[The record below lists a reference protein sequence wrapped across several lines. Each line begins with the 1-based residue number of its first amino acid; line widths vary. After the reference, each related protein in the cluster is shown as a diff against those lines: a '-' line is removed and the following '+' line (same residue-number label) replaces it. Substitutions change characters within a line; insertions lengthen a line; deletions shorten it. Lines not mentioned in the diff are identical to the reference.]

1 MSLHRP
7 RGAHGALTLVVLCTS
22 ACASTPPGLPP
33 TGSGAAATSTPTA
46 TAPRSPIAAA
56 PPPRAV
62 ADDTLPPRRAYS
74 GNPDYAA
81 VQLSPDGKSLSYLAP
96 LDGVMNVW
104 VAPVDTPT
112 RAEPLTRAR
121 ERPIRQYFWAEDDRH
136 LLFLQD
142 TGGDEDFHLYKVD
155 VRARTPPV
163 DLTPEP
169 KVRAQVIGLS
179 ARVPGSVVIGLN
191 ARDARHHDVVRI
203 ELATGRRT
211 LLLQNDQGYSG
222 FEVDLSLELR
232 LASLPRA
239 DGGVDHRLRQGTAFV
254 PLVSVAH
261 EDTVTTQPLGF
272 DQAGRLYFLDSRE
285 RNTAALTQVDLKTG
299 AGRVLAEDPRADA
312 EAVLTHPVTGAPQ
325 AVSFD
330 ELRPEWTVVDAAIA
344 ADLGLLRDKL
354 RGVVQVASRSRDDAR
369 WVVVASVDDGSP
381 VAYLYQRKTKA
392 LTPLVTYRSALAR
405 VPLTR
410 MLPRRLQARDGLP
423 LISYLSLPR
432 GSDPDGDGVPDAPL
446 PMVLSVHGGPW
457 SRDRWGYNAT
467 HQWLASR
474 GYAVLSVNYRG
485 STGYGKAFVN
495 ASTGEWGG
503 KMHDDLL
510 DAVAWAVA
518 ERIADPA
525 RVAIRGGSYGG
536 YATLVGLSFTPTTF
550 ACGVD
555 LVGPSNLVTLLSTI
569 PAYWAPMLEMM
580 VRRIGGDPRTEE
592 GRRYLTSRSPLSYA
606 HKIERPL
613 LIGQGANDPRVK
625 QAESD
630 QIVAALQA
638 ARIPVTYAL
647 YPDEGHGF
655 ARPENRLSFDA
666 ISELF
671 LAECLGGRYQPLGDD
686 LRGSTVTVP
695 VGAEVLA
702 PLPAALAAPR

>member
-1 MSLHRP
+1 MP
-7 RGAHGALTLVVLCTS
+7 APGATTTATT
-22 ACASTPPGLPP
+22 
-33 TGSGAAATSTPTA
+33 AAARNSTVT
-46 TAPRSPIAAA
+46 IA
-56 PPPRAV
+56 RASR
-62 ADDTLPPRRAYS
+62 AQPDATLPPRKAYS

-81 VQLSPDGKSLSYLAP
+81 VQLSPDGRYLSYLAP

-104 VAPVDTPT
+104 VAPLDAPA
-112 RAEPLTRAR
+112 RAEPLTRSR

-163 DLTPEP
+163 DLTPEA
-169 KVRAQVIGLS
+169 KVRTQVIGLS
-179 ARVPGSVVIGLN
+179 TRVPGSVVIGLN

-203 ELATGRRT
+203 ELATGHRT
-211 LLLQNDQGYSG
+211 VLLQNDRGYSG
-222 FEVDLSLELR
+222 FEVDLALEVR

-239 DGGVDHRLRQGTAFV
+239 DGGVDHLLRKGQGFV

-272 DQAGRLYFLDSRE
+272 DTAGRLYFLDSRE

-325 AVSFD
+325 AVSFND
-330 ELRPEWTVVDAAIA
+330 LRPEWTVVDKAVA

-354 RGVVQVASRSRDDAR
+354 RGVVQVSSRSRDDTR
-369 WVVVASVDDGSP
+369 WVVVESVDDGSP

-392 LTPLVTYRSALAR
+392 VTPLLTYRSALAG

-410 MLPRRLQARDGLP
+410 MLPRRLKARDGLE
-423 LISYLSLPR
+423 LVSYLSLPR
-432 GSDPDGDGVPDAPL
+432 GTDPDGDGVPAEPL
-446 PMVLSVHGGPW
+446 PMVLLVHGGPW
-457 SRDRWGYNAT
+457 SRDQWGYNAM

-485 STGYGKAFVN
+485 STGYGKAFIN
-495 ASTGEWGG
+495 ASTGEWGA

-510 DAVAWAVA
+510 DAVGWAVGA
-518 ERIADPA
+518 RIADPA

-536 YATLVGLSFTPTTF
+536 YSVLVGLTFTPTTF

-580 VRRIGGDPRTEE
+580 VRRIGGDPRTED
-592 GRRYLTSRSPLSYA
+592 GRRYLASRSPLTYV
-606 HKIERPL
+606 HKISRPL

-630 QIVAALQA
+630 QIVAAMQA

-671 LAECLGGRYQPLGDD
+671 LAECLGGRYQPIGDD

-695 VGAEVLA
+695 VGAHVLA